1 MMRNIDPTNQ
11 PKNFE
16 VDVVDPESNS
26 SAGDRFD
33 TNRSHVS
40 QRSCSKDFSAINLS
54 NVNRGKPHN
63 SNLDLSAT
71 DNKSILR
78 S

>member
-1 MMRNIDPTNQ
+1 MIRKIDPTNR

-33 TNRSHVS
+33 TNGSHVS
-40 QRSCSKDFSAINLS
+40 QYSKNNSAINLS
-54 NVNRGKPHN
+54 NVNRGRPHY

-71 DNKSILR
+71 DSKSILR